1 MEKLTSTDKSAVIR
15 SLSEAIQD
23 IVFFK
28 NPNGEY
34 LFANHA
40 FERLYGY
47 TLEQIMGKSDYEFL
61 VKDEADYFAGRDKDA
76 MEAGEPT
83 RSEAWQVNE
92 LTGAQEC
99 YETIKT
105 PVFSEDGQLIGLV
118 GVVKNV
124 TKIKQAEEVLRSQK
138 VSD

>member
-1 MEKLTSTDKSAVIR
+1 MEKLTSAEKSMVIR
-15 SLSEAIQD
+15 SLCEAIQD

-47 TLEQIMGKSDYEFL
+47 TLEQIMGKSEYEFL
-61 VKDEADYFAGRDKDA
+61 VVDEADYFASRDK
-76 MEAGEPT
+76 EAVQAGRPT
-83 RSEAWQVNE
+83 HSEAWQVNE

-99 YETIKT
+99 YVTIKT
-105 PVFSEDGQLIGLV
+105 PVFSENGELIGLL
-118 GVVKNV
+118 GVVKIV
-124 TKIKQAEEVLRSQK
+124 TKVKQAEVILRNRQ
-138 VSD
+138 